1 MKTVTQLMHC
11 LVQNKGRQRPSA
23 KATLYGLSSIRRE
36 GDVTVNMMS
45 SHTTV
50 RTKFTVGPLIL
61 KVEKEVCMCQEK
73 NGYMLDTFRFR
84 IDYKLNELCAIKF
97 QMRLVLQKKMLQ
109 CKSYDSYLHIETWL

>member
-1 MKTVTQLMHC
+1 VTVIFLFIKTVTHWMQC
-11 LVQNKGRQRPSA
+11 VIQNKGRQRPTA

-61 KVEKEVCMCQEK
+61 KVEKEVSK
-73 NGYMLDTFRFR
+73 N
-84 IDYKLNELCAIKF
+84 
-97 QMRLVLQKKMLQ
+97 
-109 CKSYDSYLHIETWL
+109 